1 MIRSSDNRRGG
12 FTLLE
17 TLLTVVILVILLG
30 VSAVGV
36 AYHKDY
42 LKITEL
48 DNAARDIY
56 MAAENRAVLLQ
67 NSGASATLLSLGGA
81 GTVELLKT
89 DAKLDD
95 LLPKGTIDPALWSG
109 DFRVVYDRTTG
120 HVREVFYAKKDIDGD
135 LDDFRA
141 KSRSVRVSLFRS
153 GRTLVGYYGSDVDN
167 SPIVTKPLPAPGVEV
182 FIDNGEEL
190 TLKVTY
196 TLPEGLPTGVAVT
209 RTPSVKL
216 YYPTDPTAP
225 IEFDLSTLTFTGNTA
240 TYEKVLDSLAKDA
253 GGNSQQFR
261 DLKSGGLTG
270 LGGKFTVIAGLTLK
284 AVEDGYIDSAY
295 YAEGTD
301 NSLFAKK
308 TGDGTTAYIANLRH
322 LQNLCT
328 AFSGVGTGIAG
339 AEQAA
344 DIECGEYKDN
354 RGTVLDPAYRFIP
367 ITNEKLSSYDGRNK
381 QIRNLSTK
389 TGSIAAGL
397 FGTVSTDLAVQNTRV
412 CWTRPE
418 ELVNGGGIVYAVGG
432 TNAGGLIGSIT
443 GGTVKIENSFAA
455 TTVQGAAAGGLVGS
469 AVSGCDLTIE
479 NSYADCCLSGTT
491 AAGGLIGSGAASLS
505 GCYAAGFI
513 AAPSEAV
520 ETAGLTNGSASI
532 SGGVYSVARVLKAD
546 GTLEEPAKPMYQG
559 WNESAPGSAFYL
571 SKADEVTGAVRT
583 ALDAAFECEDA
594 TPETHVYNLRYEM
607 SKTPGPADEA
617 LKLTPPYPF
626 PWLADLPHY
635 GDWAKLENKAFAPVG
650 LAYYEEYQEDKDGTE
665 SKTYGAWGWYEDE
678 NLDSLKKDTDNP
690 VVAKDGYALVF
701 EGEEVPKGTYEIGGD
716 FVKRFKHTLDTETM
730 EWDGLFDVYGV
741 MPGDAELEARS
752 FPVIQDGKTYTLVPL
767 LDPLMTRCLNGE
779 RMSLW
784 QKPFYLKFTVKE
796 ENAPEALRRDFW
808 FNPHFAKMVKKAVDD
823 TQPAPPLTKAD
834 PVYIRTARHFYN
846 MNKFPELYI
855 EEDAGGAI
863 KRNFYFSQE
872 LDLDYAAYTGYTEGD
887 RNFFPKNISY
897 ENPYRQKPIGNQ
909 NIGIDGDYPNQKVC
923 FRGTYDGNCHTI
935 RNVVGDLNYD
945 FYPWHL
951 NGLFGVVLETGVLK
965 NIVFEMNPNNI
976 LSFKSSGTI
985 LGSGVL
991 VGINNGLIQN
1001 CAVYGVNEEITICG
1015 GWGYATGGLVGQ
1027 NQKTGT
1033 IENCSAELV
1042 SLVFNQT
1049 VQDDTIRV
1057 GGIAGTNSGT
1067 IQSSYAVGK
1076 IVRTASSTVENKTS
1090 IGGLTAINSDNGKI
1104 KNCFAAVN
1112 LQGGKDKYGLA
1123 PSVSDGGTVDAA
1135 SGWLTGAFKYRGEKY
1150 TVEKDTYSGVGTA
1163 MTPAQLAGKLTALA
1177 PAASTV
1183 HYDIP
1188 TTESWKGDYEGK
1200 TFPYRTGVRD
1210 RAGAVHYGLW
1220 PVEVEYPEV
1229 SLFYYEKYTDGT
1241 YGFYRSIREEEKDPV
1256 VIDTLDDDLV
1266 VAKDGYALA
1275 VPYTDLSCF
1284 NTVPEVL
1291 VRYGSATY
1299 TVKRSGT
1306 TGLLWSDNTDYKER
1320 NENGDFTQTVEG
1332 TKYILLPLRW
1342 AVHKNSLSDSTSFY
1356 QTLTVTPKKNDGT
1369 EVEAGKRTFYFNPHF
1384 SKALSC
1390 PVEGSVEPPVK
1401 PAEPTQGAN
1410 QTLDDGN
1417 TVPILVRTARHF
1429 YDISQFQTS
1438 YVAGR
1443 TYYFKQ
1449 ERDLDYEAYTGYST
1463 GTSTYDVRFIK
1474 GPYAQT
1480 PVGTGA
1486 KPFAGV
1492 YDGQYHKLRSVEQ
1505 RVTYSRCTAA
1515 GLENEQATGLFGFSS
1530 GTIKD
1535 VVYEPNQ
1542 AVSASWFSVVIPA
1555 GQDAAHGY
1563 VNYAGSLIGW
1573 NTGTVENC
1581 TAWNVR
1587 LGNTH
1592 NTIVYSGNETTQW
1605 KVFDYV
1611 GSLIGRNDGAV
1622 RNCGVTASYLYFNLS
1637 FRLNPDRNNNE
1648 VYDAKMR
1655 SKDTLGWYIGG
1666 FVGRNYGEIDR
1677 CSAEI
1682 QESVIQESTGGGNTN
1697 TIYGINVLYA
1707 GGLAGCNEKGGT
1719 ISSSC
1724 AVGILPGR
1732 QPTSQSGFVAKN
1744 AGTIQNC
1751 YSAAVV
1757 RDGRSSTV
1765 SRNER
1770 YYFCSSSFNSGS
1782 ITNCFYL
1789 TYQSPSWTYRGN
1801 DFITGTNGNRT
1812 PKYVYLSGV
1821 TGKSYDDLAA
1831 LTETDLPGMGKAE
1844 GTDVYP
1850 FPVSTTD
1857 KDGNYYYFGA
1867 DWPIKK

>member
-109 DFRVVYDRTTG
+109 DFRVVYDRATG

-397 FGTVSTDLAVQNTRV
+397 FGTVSTDLTVQNTRV
-412 CWTRPE
+412 CWTRSE

-469 AVSGCDLTIE
+469 AASGCDLTIE

-635 GDWAKLENKAFAPVG
+635 GDWAERENKAFAPAG
-650 LAYYEEYQEDKDGTE
+650 LAYYETYKDGAHGA
-665 SKTYGAWGWYEDE
+665 YGLYEDVS
-678 NLDSLKKDTDNP
+678 LDTLKKDVDNP
-690 VVAKDGYALVF
+690 VVTKDGYALVF
-701 EGEEVPKGTYEIGGD
+701 EGAEAPKGTYVVGGD
-716 FVKRFKHTLDTETM
+716 FVEVENHLLYTESM
-730 EWDGLFDVYGV
+730 EWDEFCDVYG
-741 MPGDAELEARS
+741 MIPRTAELKVQPFSVE
-752 FPVIQDGKTYTLVPL
+752 QGGKTYTLVPL
-767 LDPLMTRCLNGE
+767 VDSVMTRGARGE
-779 RMSLW
+779 HYEAW
-784 QKPFYLKFTVKE
+784 NKPFYVKLTVKAEGASE
-796 ENAPEALRRDFW
+796 EQAFW
-808 FNPHFAKMVKKAVDD
+808 FNPHFAKTVRKAEDD
-823 TQPAPPLTKAD
+823 VQPPRPETKENA
-834 PVYIRTARHFYN
+834 VIVRTARHLYDMDQFRKFYA
-846 MNKFPELYI
+846 EGS
-855 EEDAGGAI
+855 D
-863 KRNFYFSQE
+863 KRYYFSQE
-872 LDLDYAAYTGYTEGD
+872 LDLDYATYTGYTEGA
-887 RNFFPKNISY
+887 RNFFPKNISAD
-897 ENPYRQKPIGNQ
+897 NPYQQRPIGDGN
-909 NIGIDGDYPNQKVC
+909 NAFEYGGILTTYFK
-923 FRGTYDGNCHTI
+923 GTYNGNCHVI
-935 RNVVGDLNYD
+935 RNVIGKPDSTYMG
-945 FYPWHL
+945 WHF
-951 NGLFGVVLETGVLK
+951 NGLFGTIGEGGVLE
-965 NIVFEMNPNNI
+965 NIVYEMNPDYHV
-976 LSFKSSGTI
+976 SSVTSTYVYGYAPLVGQNHGTI
-985 LGSGVL
+985 R
-991 VGINNGLIQN
+991 N
-1001 CAVYGVNEEITICG
+1001 CAVYGVNVTITDAHNWKNLCVVG
-1015 GWGYATGGLVGQ
+1015 GLVCQNEQKGLIENCAVELVSLTQVPKDNDTNAKLGGLAGLNIGTIRNSYAMGKISGKGYVGGLVGR
-1027 NQKTGT
+1027 TGSGGT
-1033 IENCSAELV
+1033 SRIENC
-1042 SLVFNQT
+1042 
-1049 VQDDTIRV
+1049 
-1057 GGIAGTNSGT
+1057 
-1067 IQSSYAVGK
+1067 Y
-1076 IVRTASSTVENKTS
+1076 
-1090 IGGLTAINSDNGKI
+1090 
-1104 KNCFAAVN
+1104 AAVN
-1112 LQGGKDKYGLA
+1112 LQDGKDKYGLA
-1123 PSVSDGGTVDAA
+1123 PSASDGGTVDAA
-1135 SGWLTGAFKYRGEKY
+1135 SGWLTGTFKYRGEKY
-1150 TVEKDTYSGVGTA
+1150 TVEKDTYSGAGTA
-1163 MTPAQLAGKLTALA
+1163 MTPAQLAGKLAALA

-1210 RAGAVHYGLW
+1210 GAGAVHYGLW

-1256 VIDTLDDDLV
+1256 VIDTLDDDLD

-1306 TGLLWSDNTDYKER
+1306 TRLLWSDNTDYKER

-1332 TKYILLPLRW
+1332 TKYILLPLQW
-1342 AVHKNSLSDSTSFY
+1342 SVHKYGLSDSTSFY

-1384 SKALSC
+1384 AKALSC

-1410 QTLDDGN
+1410 QTLESGN

-1648 VYDAKMR
+1648 VYNAKMR

-1831 LTETDLPGMGKAE
+1831 LTETELPGMGKAE